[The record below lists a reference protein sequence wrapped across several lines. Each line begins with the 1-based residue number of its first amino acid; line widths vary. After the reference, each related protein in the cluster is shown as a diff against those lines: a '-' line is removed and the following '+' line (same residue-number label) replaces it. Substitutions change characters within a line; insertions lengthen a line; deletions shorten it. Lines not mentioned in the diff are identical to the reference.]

1 MVTTKTV
8 LITGATGFVGRAT
21 VAALAD
27 TDWQVIQGV
36 RESMTPLAQG
46 TVHLNLAD
54 PATILALAKE
64 PRCDAIIHL
73 GAHIGWSEADES
85 KMFALNVLST
95 GCLAHLA
102 HLWRARLIY
111 ASSVSVHGTRNE
123 TIKLNSPICTDT
135 AYANSKWL
143 GEQLIEASRVNNCI
157 LRIAG
162 VFGYEGPVHLG
173 LNRAIDGALKGQA
186 PLQIGTATALRN
198 YIYVKNVAEAIVF
211 ALEEKLDGIHLLA
224 GHEILPIR
232 SMLQEICEIFTPESL
247 PLTKEGETAMNQV
260 IEPSP
265 ALPETSS
272 FREALLDIRKE
283 SRQ

>member
-8 LITGATGFVGRAT
+8 LNRGATGFVGRAT

-36 RESMTPLAQG
+36 RECMTPLAQGG
-46 TVHLNLAD
+46 TVHLNLAA

-64 PRCDAIIHL
+64 PRCDAITHL

-111 ASSVSVHGTRNE
+111 TSSVIVHGIRNE

-135 AYANSKWL
+135 AYAESKWL

-173 LNRAIDGALKGQA
+173 LNGATDGALKGQA
-186 PLQIGTATALRN
+186 PLQIGTGTALRN

-211 ALEEKLDGIHLLA
+211 ALEEKLDGIDLLA
-224 GHEILPIR
+224 GHEVLPVHV
-232 SMLQEICEIFTPESL
+232 MLKEICEIFTPESF
-247 PLTKEGETAMNQV
+247 PLTKERDGDE
-260 IEPSP
+260 
-265 ALPETSS
+265 SS
-272 FREALLDIRKE
+272 Y
-283 SRQ
+283 